1 MVLFVLNEQIVNR
14 RAAIK
19 EWPMVMYWSMYHGY
33 ILQSAL
39 ISNLIWDV
47 GNGDVYSWS
56 SLEEK
61 LWQSRQ
67 CIKKQRHYFAEKSPY
82 SQVSEKWKSLSRV
95 WLFVT
100 PWNTESM
107 EFSRPEYWSG

>member
-1 MVLFVLNEQIVNR
+1 MKMVLFVLNEQIINR

-61 LWQSRQ
+61 L
-67 CIKKQRHYFAEKSPY
+67 
-82 SQVSEKWKSLSRV
+82 
-95 WLFVT
+95 
-100 PWNTESM
+100 
-107 EFSRPEYWSG
+107 

>member
-1 MVLFVLNEQIVNR
+1 MPGIYSSAINYVSDDTSDLNLSLCSRNLKNEEKKNHKMKMVLFVLNEQIINR

-61 LWQSRQ
+61 L
-67 CIKKQRHYFAEKSPY
+67 
-82 SQVSEKWKSLSRV
+82 
-95 WLFVT
+95 
-100 PWNTESM
+100 
-107 EFSRPEYWSG
+107 

>member
-1 MVLFVLNEQIVNR
+1 MKMVLFVLNEQIVNR

-61 LWQSRQ
+61 L
-67 CIKKQRHYFAEKSPY
+67 
-82 SQVSEKWKSLSRV
+82 
-95 WLFVT
+95 
-100 PWNTESM
+100 
-107 EFSRPEYWSG
+107 

>member
-1 MVLFVLNEQIVNR
+1 MKMALFVLNEQIINR

-39 ISNLIWDV
+39 ISNFIWDV
-47 GNGDVYSWS
+47 GSGDVYSWS

-61 LWQSRQ
+61 L
-67 CIKKQRHYFAEKSPY
+67 
-82 SQVSEKWKSLSRV
+82 
-95 WLFVT
+95 
-100 PWNTESM
+100 
-107 EFSRPEYWSG
+107 